1 MRERGKSAVRR
12 LVTPL
17 VKLIACRGENIVDGF
32 EIELL
37 ADDVPAKRRKTR
49 NPNFRPHPLLRIFGV
64 TYDNR
69 AVCVREVPLDSR

>member
-37 ADDVPAKRRKTR
+37 ADERLIPLSQGAPYDV
-49 NPNFRPHPLLRIFGV
+49 
-64 TYDNR
+64 
-69 AVCVREVPLDSR
+69 